1 MSPELLENVGEQ
13 RIKWRKLEMVSSM
26 FGRNIVSNSPV
37 KPFELLGFFQQKRP
51 PFLVTV
57 FWRNVLRGVKWWTE
71 RGIVFQIL
79 CLCCGAAKRNSESWL
94 IAKSILCFIAKC

>member
-1 MSPELLENVGEQ
+1 
-13 RIKWRKLEMVSSM
+13 MVSSM

-71 RGIVFQIL
+71 MRYMHMSSLNII
-79 CLCCGAAKRNSESWL
+79 ES
-94 IAKSILCFIAKC
+94 